1 MTGNT
6 FAIRHL
12 ALVIGQLIVRHFD
25 SSEQAGAKYSREI
38 PLTHP
43 NLTASGFMVYL
54 KWLMAENKKK
64 CIELL
69 WSDKYDKIEREK
81 SLLENPTC
89 HFRKNGRTNSCGAL
103 LTVTLGVLRW

>member
-1 MTGNT
+1 
-6 FAIRHL
+6 
-12 ALVIGQLIVRHFD
+12 
-25 SSEQAGAKYSREI
+25 
-38 PLTHP
+38 
-43 NLTASGFMVYL
+43 
-54 KWLMAENKKK
+54 MAENKKK